1 MANIIPSPLYHSEQ
15 EHDACGVG
23 FIAKLNGERS
33 YDVVARA
40 VAALK
45 ALAHRGAIDAD
56 AVTGD
61 GAGLLTQLPLPLFK
75 DYLAQKGLPPLRRDS
90 DLGVGM
96 FFISRRD
103 AYTEINARKLIVDS
117 IQAEGLTLLGWRD
130 VPVNASCL
138 GRKALD
144 TQPLIVQALVAR
156 TDEAVSDDEF
166 ERKLFLAQNT
176 IENKTYAQ
184 NFSGLYICSFSS
196 RTIVYKG
203 LLTPAQIARFYPDL
217 KSPLFQTAFA
227 IFHQRFSTNTF
238 PTWELAHPFRMMA
251 HNGEIN
257 TIRGNRNLMR
267 ARENSTAFGVWGERF
282 HDLKPLIQPGMSD
295 SATFDNALQAITLG
309 GRNPLHAAMMMMPP
323 AWEKDKTLTPEA
335 RAFFRYHACIME
347 PWDGPAAIIFTDG
360 RTIGAALDRNGLR
373 PARYK
378 IFDDGYVIL
387 ASEAGLVHDFPGK
400 VTEAGRLGPGRM
412 IAIDLTS
419 GAFLRDD
426 EIKGA
431 ITRHPRSGDL
441 KDWCE
446 EHLAN
451 LQAHAAGQNLAD
463 TPAAPDVREQLAFG
477 YETDELELVLTPLA
491 EGLDPTGSM
500 GDDTPLAVLSRR
512 PRLLYTYFK
521 QLFAQVTNPPI
532 DSIREK
538 AVMSL
543 SMILGGRLGLFE
555 ELPETTG
562 FVELDTP
569 ILFNSEL
576 AALADLPALKGR
588 VVRLAA
594 HFDAAAGPAG
604 LEPALKALAAAAG
617 KAVRDDGAKLIVI
630 TDKGIDAHHAPIPM
644 LLAVGAVHQQIVRAG
659 LRLRCDLVAE
669 TGEAREV
676 HQIATLL
683 AFGVNAVNPYLAL
696 DTVSDLAVTE
706 KTGKPVDALAAR
718 INYRTTIDA
727 GLLKI
732 MAKMGISTLA
742 SYRGSQIFEALGVG
756 RDVVEECFTGTPSP
770 VGGIGYEQIAE
781 ETLRRHARAWPQ
793 ANGTGFQPVSVASPQ
808 GGAGVSP
815 ASDRAAGVPPASGT
829 AEFAAATAAPTLA
842 PEGYYRVNK
851 KGEGEFHGWNPKV
864 VASMNKFI
872 RGGTYESWTD
882 WRTQG
887 DDHQPVAIKDL
898 LKIRFDGRT
907 PVELDEVETI
917 EEIRRR
923 FTTAGMSLGALSP
936 EMHEALAIAMNR
948 IGGKSNSGEGG
959 EDPARFSIRENGDN
973 ANSAIKQVASG
984 RFGVTA
990 EYLAN
995 AKEIEI
1001 KMAQGAK
1008 PGEGGQLPGN
1018 KVTPLIARL
1027 RHSVPGVMLISPPPH
1042 HDIYS
1047 IEDLAQL
1054 IFDLK
1059 EVNPRAKVCV
1069 KLVSSSGVGT
1079 VAAGVAKAYA
1089 DVVLVS
1095 GHDGGTG
1102 ASPIASIKNAGSAWE
1117 IGVAEAHQVL
1127 MMNGLRGRVVL
1138 RTDGGMKTGRDIVIA
1153 ALLGAEEFNFGTA
1166 ALIAGGCAM
1175 FRVCHLNTCPVGVA
1189 TQRED
1194 LRAKF
1199 RGKPEN
1205 IINFFNAVAEDVRHY
1220 LARLGAR
1227 TLNEIIGR
1235 VDLLEQIDDP
1245 ANPKTKLLDLAGLL
1259 HNPDPAGEH
1268 DRHHTRE
1275 RNERFGNEGS
1285 LDEAITQEAR
1295 DVILGKSAR
1304 LVGRYKVTNVNR
1316 DIGTFLSGQIAYVRG
1331 NTGLPPGTIDLTFTG
1346 SAGQSFG
1353 TFLVNGIRLT
1363 LNGEAND
1370 YVGKGMNGGEIIIRP
1385 KPSETFVW
1393 RHQSILG
1400 NTCLYG
1406 ATGGFL
1412 FAAGR
1417 AGERF
1422 AVRNSGAT
1430 AVVEGVGDHGCEY
1443 MTGGLIVILG
1453 STGINF
1459 GAGMSGGLAFVYD
1472 EKGDFEKKIN
1482 PAMIGL
1488 ERLTDD
1494 NESESLRNLIATHFR
1509 ATSSL
1514 HAQSLTEDW
1523 DNEKHKFWK
1532 VIPHPPVADAPK
1544 PVYQFDRA
1552 RLPEGV
1558 TV

>member
-1 MANIIPSPLYHSEQ
+1 MPTILPSPLYSFEQ

-23 FIAKLNGERS
+23 FIAKISGERS
-33 YDVVARA
+33 YDVLNRA
-40 VAALK
+40 INALK

-61 GAGLLTQLPLPLFK
+61 GAGLLTQIPVELFK
-75 DYLAQKGLPPLRRDS
+75 EYLAQKGKSLFRDS

-96 FFISRRD
+96 FFLPRQD
-103 AYTEINARKLIVDS
+103 DYAQAHARKLIEDS
-117 IQAEGLTLLGWRD
+117 IRNEDLAFLGWRE
-130 VPVNASCL
+130 VPVDSSCL

-156 TDEAVSDDEF
+156 KNNISDEEF

-176 IENKTYAQ
+176 IENKTYDTK
-184 NFSGLYICSFSS
+184 FEGLYICSFSS

-203 LLTPAQIARFYPDL
+203 LLTPSQIRKYYVDL
-217 KSPLFQTAFA
+217 KSPKFTTAFV
-227 IFHQRFSTNTF
+227 IFHQRYSTNTF
-238 PTWELAHPFRMMA
+238 PTWHLAHPFRMMA

-267 ARENSTAFGVWGERF
+267 ARENSTAYGVWGNRF
-282 HDLKPLIQPGMSD
+282 DDLKPMIQPGMSD
-295 SATFDNALQAITLG
+295 SASFDNALQLITLG
-309 GRNPLHAAMMMMPP
+309 GRNPLHACMMMMPP
-323 AWEKDKTLTPEA
+323 AWEKDKTLSPET
-335 RAFFRYHACIME
+335 RAFFRYHACMME
-347 PWDGPAAIIFTDG
+347 PWDGPAAVLFTDG

-387 ASEAGLVHDFPGK
+387 GSEAGLVHDWPGK
-400 VTEAGRLGPGRM
+400 VVESGRLGPGRM
-412 IAIDLTS
+412 VAIDLVEQK
-419 GAFLRDD
+419 FYRDQ
-426 EIKGA
+426 EIRERLTTDPHFKQ
-431 ITRHPRSGDL
+431 
-441 KDWCE
+441 WCE
-446 EHLAN
+446 QHLVN
-451 LQAHAAGQNLAD
+451 LHTFAQSNAKGEIAAEPASLA
-463 TPAAPDVREQLAFG
+463 PQIAFG
-477 YETDELELVLTPLA
+477 YETDEQEMVLTPLA
-491 EGLDPTGSM
+491 EGVEPTGSM

-543 SMILGGRLGLFE
+543 TMYLGGRLGLFE
-555 ELPETTG
+555 EFPKTSG
-562 FVELDTP
+562 FAELDSP
-569 ILFNSEL
+569 VLEDIEV
-576 AALADLPALKGR
+576 AALFDVPFLKNR
-588 VVRLAA
+588 VVRLSAL
-594 HFDAAAGPAG
+594 FDAATGPDG
-604 LEPALKALAAAAG
+604 LEPAVKELAKRAQDAVENGNAKVLILSDRGVSAEKAG
-617 KAVRDDGAKLIVI
+617 
-630 TDKGIDAHHAPIPM
+630 IPM
-644 LLAVGAVHQQIVRAG
+644 LLAVGAVHQQLVRAG
-659 LRLRCDLVAE
+659 LRLKCDLVAE
-669 TGEAREV
+669 TGEGRDV
-676 HQIATLL
+676 HHLACLL
-683 AFGVNAVNPYLAL
+683 GFGANAVNPYLAL
-696 DTVSDLAVTE
+696 QVVGELATGG
-706 KTGKPVDALAAR
+706 KTGKPVTAAEAR
-718 INYRTTIDA
+718 VNYKTAIGA

-732 MAKMGISTLA
+732 MAKMGISTMH
-742 SYRGSQIFEALGVG
+742 SYRGAQIFEALGVSHKVIG
-756 RDVVEECFTGTPSP
+756 ECFTGTPSP
-770 VGGIGYEQIAE
+770 IGGIDYTHIAE
-781 ETLRRHARAWPQ
+781 ETLRRHARAYPAIDPADPDAVGQ
-793 ANGTGFQPVSVASPQ
+793 AT
-808 GGAGVSP
+808 
-815 ASDRAAGVPPASGT
+815 
-829 AEFAAATAAPTLA
+829 APTLQ

-851 KGEGEFHGWNPKV
+851 RGEGEFHGWNPKV

-872 RGGTYESWTD
+872 KSGNFDGYQEWKN
-882 WRTQG
+882 QG
-887 DDHQPVAIKDL
+887 DDHPPVALKDL
-898 LKIRFDGRT
+898 LKIRFDAAK
-907 PVELDEVETI
+907 PVALDEVEGI
-917 EEIRRR
+917 EDIRKR

-959 EDPARFSIRENGDN
+959 EDPERFNVRDNGDN

-990 EYLAN
+990 AYLSS

-1008 PGEGGQLPGN
+1008 PGEGGQLPGT
-1018 KVTPLIARL
+1018 KITPLIARL
-1027 RHSVPGVMLISPPPH
+1027 RYSVPGVTLISPPPH

-1069 KLVSSSGVGT
+1069 KLVASSGVGT

-1102 ASPIASIKNAGSAWE
+1102 ASPLASIKNAGSAWE

-1153 ALLGAEEFNFGTA
+1153 ALLGAEEYNFGTA

-1220 LARLGAR
+1220 LAKLGAR
-1227 TLNEIIGR
+1227 TLNDIIGR

-1245 ANPKTKLLDLAGLL
+1245 ANPKTKLINLGGLL
-1259 HNPDPAGEH
+1259 HNPDPSGEM
-1268 DRHHTRE
+1268 DRYHTRE
-1275 RNERFGNEGS
+1275 RNERFGGEGS
-1285 LDEAITQEAR
+1285 LDEAILQEAR
-1295 DVILGKSAR
+1295 DVILGESAR
-1304 LVGRYKVTNVNR
+1304 LVARYKVTNVNR
-1316 DIGTFLSGQIAYVRG
+1316 DVGTQLSGQIAYQRG
-1331 NTGLPPGTIDLTFTG
+1331 NEGLPAGTIDLTFTG

-1353 TFLVNGIRLT
+1353 AFLVNGLRLT
-1363 LNGEAND
+1363 LIGEAND
-1370 YVGKGMNGGEIIIRP
+1370 YVAKGINGGEIIIRP
-1385 KPSETFVW
+1385 KPSETFAW
-1393 RHQSILG
+1393 HQQSIIG

-1406 ATGGFL
+1406 ATGGSV

-1422 AVRNSGAT
+1422 GVRNSGTT

-1443 MTGGLIVILG
+1443 MTGGLVVVLG
-1453 STGINF
+1453 PTGTNF

-1472 EKGDFEKKIN
+1472 EENAFKDRIN

-1488 ERLTDD
+1488 ERLNAQEEID
-1494 NESESLRNLIATHFR
+1494 SLKKLVGV
-1509 ATSSL
+1509 
-1514 HAQSLTEDW
+1514 HARLTGSPHAKALLDQWETTVGR
-1523 DNEKHKFWK
+1523 FWK
-1532 VIPHPPVADAPK
+1532 VIPHPPTGDAPK
-1544 PVYQFDRA
+1544 PFYTFDTTKVPVPA
-1552 RLPEGV
+1552 
-1558 TV
+1558 

>member
-1 MANIIPSPLYHSEQ
+1 MAKIIPSPLYTSEQ

-23 FIAKLNGERS
+23 FIAKLTGERS
-33 YDVVARA
+33 YDVLNRA
-40 VAALK
+40 LTALK

-61 GAGLLTQLPLPLFK
+61 GAGILTQLPVELFKEYLAAKKQPLF
-75 DYLAQKGLPPLRRDS
+75 RDQ

-96 FFISRRD
+96 IFLPRADEYAQAHAKKIIE
-103 AYTEINARKLIVDS
+103 AAVK
-117 IQAEGLTLLGWRD
+117 AEGLAWLGWRD
-130 VPVNASCL
+130 VPTDSSCL
-138 GRKALD
+138 GRKALE

-156 TDEAVSDDEF
+156 KEEIGDDEF
-166 ERKLFLAQNT
+166 ERKLFLAQNSAERQA
-176 IENKTYAQ
+176 IEAKIEGFYV
-184 NFSGLYICSFSS
+184 CSFSS

-203 LLTPAQIARFYPDL
+203 LLTPSQLRKYFVDL
-217 KSPLFQTAFA
+217 KSPKFTTAFA
-227 IFHQRFSTNTF
+227 IFHQRYSTNTF
-238 PTWELAHPFRMMA
+238 PTWHLAHPFRMMA

-267 ARENSTAFGVWGERF
+267 ARERSTAYGVWGERF
-282 HDLKPLIQPGMSD
+282 HDLKPLVQPSMSD
-295 SATFDNALQAITLG
+295 SATFDNALQLITLG
-309 GRNPLHAAMMMMPP
+309 GRNPQHATMMMMPP
-323 AWEKDKTLTPEA
+323 AWEKDKKLPSATK
-335 RAFFRYHACIME
+335 AFFRYHACMME
-347 PWDGPAAIIFTDG
+347 PWDGPAAVVFTDG

-400 VTEAGRLGPGRM
+400 VVEAGRLGPGRM
-412 IAIDLTS
+412 IALDLVEKK
-419 GAFLRDD
+419 FYRDE
-426 EIKGA
+426 EIKA
-431 ITRHPRSGDL
+431 RFSADPHF
-441 KDWCE
+441 KQWCE
-446 EHLAN
+446 AHLVN
-451 LQAHAAGQNLAD
+451 LHKVA
-463 TPAAPDVREQLAFG
+463 AAPTSSETTAPSLAAQLAFG
-477 YETDELELVLTPLA
+477 YDNDELELVLTPLA
-491 EGLDPTGSM
+491 EGLEPTGSM

-512 PRLLYTYFK
+512 PRLLYSYFK

-543 SMILGGRLGLFE
+543 TMYLGGRLGLFE
-555 ELPETTG
+555 EFPETTG
-562 FVELDTP
+562 FAELDSP
-569 ILFNSEL
+569 VLFDHEV
-576 AALADLPALKGR
+576 AALFDVPFLKNR
-588 VVRLAA
+588 VVRLSAF
-594 HFDAAAGPAG
+594 FDPSAGPAA
-604 LEPALKALAAAAG
+604 LENSLKDLVARAQAA
-617 KAVRDDGAKLIVI
+617 VEQNNAKVI
-630 TDKGIDAHHAPIPM
+630 IISDKGATADKAAIPM
-644 LLAVGAVHQQIVRAG
+644 LLAAGAVHQQLVRAG
-659 LRLRCDLVAE
+659 LRLKCDLVAE
-669 TGEAREV
+669 SGEARDV
-676 HQIATLL
+676 HHLACLL
-683 AFGVNAVNPYLAL
+683 GFGVNAVNPYLAL
-696 DTVSDLAVTE
+696 EIVSDLATAG
-706 KTGKPVDALAAR
+706 KTAKPVSAEQAR
-718 INYRTTIDA
+718 VNYKTAIDA
-727 GLLKI
+727 GLLKV

-742 SYRGSQIFEALGVG
+742 SYRGAQMFEALGISKKVI
-756 RDVVEECFTGTPSP
+756 EECFTRTASP
-770 VGGIGYEQIAE
+770 IGGIDYAQIAE
-781 ETLRRHARAWPQ
+781 EALRRHSKAFTPATPE
-793 ANGTGFQPVSVASPQ
+793 APV
-808 GGAGVSP
+808 
-815 ASDRAAGVPPASGT
+815 
-829 AEFAAATAAPTLA
+829 TLGN
-842 PEGYYRVNK
+842 EGYYRVNK
-851 KGEGEFHGWNPKV
+851 KGEGEYHGWNPKV
-864 VASMNKFI
+864 VSSMNKFV
-872 RGGTYESWTD
+872 RAGTFEGYQEWKLNAD
-882 WRTQG
+882 E
-887 DDHQPVAIKDL
+887 HQPLAIKDL
-898 LKIRFDGRT
+898 LKIRFGT
-907 PVELDEVETI
+907 KPAVALEEVETI
-917 EEIRRR
+917 EDIRKR

-959 EDPARFSIRENGDN
+959 EDPDRFNVRANGDN

-990 EYLAN
+990 AYLSS

-1008 PGEGGQLPGN
+1008 PGEGGQLPGA
-1018 KVTPLIARL
+1018 KVTALIAKL
-1027 RHSVPGVMLISPPPH
+1027 RYSVPGVMLISPPPH

-1089 DVVLVS
+1089 DVILVS

-1102 ASPIASIKNAGSAWE
+1102 ASPLASIKNAGSAWE

-1127 MMNGLRGRVVL
+1127 MMNQLRGRVVL
-1138 RTDGGMKTGRDIVIA
+1138 RTDGGMKTGRDIIIA

-1220 LARLGAR
+1220 LSKLGAR
-1227 TLNEIIGR
+1227 TINEIIGR

-1245 ANPKTKLLDLAGLL
+1245 SNPKTKLVNLGGLL
-1259 HNPDPAGEH
+1259 HNPDPSGEL
-1268 DRHHTRE
+1268 DRYHTRE
-1275 RNERFGNEGS
+1275 RNERFGGEGS
-1285 LDEAITQEAR
+1285 LDEAILQEAR
-1295 DVILGKSAR
+1295 DVILGESAR
-1304 LVGRYKVTNVNR
+1304 LVARYKITNVNR
-1316 DIGTFLSGQIAYVRG
+1316 DVGTQLSGQIAYQRG
-1331 NTGLPPGTIDLTFTG
+1331 NDGLPAGTIDLTFTG

-1353 TFLVNGIRLT
+1353 TFLVNGLRLT
-1363 LNGEAND
+1363 LIGEAND

-1385 KPSETFVW
+1385 KPSETFQW
-1393 RHQSILG
+1393 QAQSILG

-1406 ATGGFL
+1406 ATGGTL

-1422 AVRNSGAT
+1422 GVRNSGAT
-1430 AVVEGVGDHGCEY
+1430 AVVEGVGDHGLEY
-1443 MTGGLIVILG
+1443 MTGGLVVILG
-1453 STGINF
+1453 PTGGNF

-1472 EKGDFEKKIN
+1472 AKDEFAERIN

-1488 ERLTDD
+1488 ERL
-1494 NESESLRNLIATHFR
+1494 NAQEESESLKKLIQVHFKLT
-1509 ATSSL
+1509 ASP
-1514 HAQSLTEDW
+1514 HAQALVENW
-1523 DNEKHKFWK
+1523 DKTVGKFWK
-1532 VIPHPPVADAPK
+1532 VIPHPPTADLPK
-1544 PVYQFDRA
+1544 PVYSFDA
-1552 RLPEGV
+1552 SKVPV

>member
-1 MANIIPSPLYHSEQ
+1 MATIIPSPLYSSDQ

-23 FIAKLNGERS
+23 FIAKLTGERS
-33 YDVVARA
+33 YDVLNRA
-40 VAALK
+40 LSALK

-61 GAGLLTQLPLPLFK
+61 GAGVLTQLPVEFFKEYLASINKPLFK
-75 DYLAQKGLPPLRRDS
+75 DS

-96 FFISRRD
+96 IFLPANDDYAQSHC
-103 AYTEINARKLIVDS
+103 KKIVETVVKS
-117 IQAEGLTLLGWRD
+117 EGLAFLGWRE
-130 VPVNASCL
+130 VPIDSSCL
-138 GRKALD
+138 GRKAIEN
-144 TQPLIVQALVAR
+144 QPAIFQALVAR
-156 TDEAVSDDEF
+156 KDETSDDEF
-166 ERKLFLAQNT
+166 ERLLFLVQNS
-176 IENKTYAQ
+176 IERLVLGAKI
-184 NFSGLYICSFSS
+184 SGFYICSFSS

-203 LLTPAQIARFYPDL
+203 LLTPAQIKRFYLDL
-217 KSPLFQTAFA
+217 KSPLFTTAFA
-227 IFHQRFSTNTF
+227 IFHQRYSTNTF
-238 PTWELAHPFRMMA
+238 PTWHLAHPFRMMA

-257 TIRGNRNLMR
+257 TIRGNRNQMR
-267 ARENSTAFGVWGERF
+267 ARENSTAHGVWGDRF
-282 HDLKPLIQPGMSD
+282 DDLKPLVQQGGSD
-295 SATFDNALQAITLG
+295 SASFDNALQLLTLG
-309 GRNPLHAAMMMMPP
+309 GRSPLHACMMMMPP
-323 AWEKDKTLTPEA
+323 AWEKDKTLAPDT
-335 RAFFRYHACIME
+335 RAFFRYHSAVIE
-347 PWDGPAAIIFTDG
+347 PWDGPAAIVFTDG
-360 RTIGAALDRNGLR
+360 KVIGASLDRNGLR

-400 VTEAGRLGPGRM
+400 VVESGRLGPGRM
-412 IAIDLTS
+412 IALDFAT
-419 GAFLRDD
+419 GKFLRDA
-426 EIKGA
+426 EVKQR
-431 ITRHPRSGDL
+431 ITADPHYRQWCDGHLVNLHALARQSG
-441 KDWCE
+441 
-446 EHLAN
+446 
-451 LQAHAAGQNLAD
+451 GQSSPGFA
-463 TPAAPDVREQLAFG
+463 TAPDLQTQIAFG
-477 YETDELELVLTPLA
+477 YESDEVELVLTPLA
-491 EGLDPTGSM
+491 EGLEPTGSM

-532 DSIREK
+532 DSVREK

-543 SMILGGRLGLFE
+543 NMLLGGRLGLFE
-555 ELPETTG
+555 EFPKSTG
-562 FVELDTP
+562 LVELDSP
-569 ILFNSEL
+569 ILLDHEL
-576 AALADLPALKGR
+576 AALAEVPALHGQVVTLPAL
-588 VVRLAA
+588 
-594 HFDAAAGPAG
+594 FSPAAGPAG
-604 LEPALKALAAAAG
+604 LELALKALAARAEGSA
-617 KAVRDDGAKLIVI
+617 KAGAKVLIVSDRGV
-630 TDKGIDAHHAPIPM
+630 TAQQAGIPM
-644 LLAVGAVHQQIVRAG
+644 LLAIGAVHQQLVRSG
-659 LRLRCDLVAE
+659 LRISCDLIAE

-676 HQIATLL
+676 HQLACLL
-683 AFGVNAVNPYLAL
+683 GFGANAVNPWLAL
-696 DTVSDLAVTE
+696 ASVADLAA
-706 KTGKPVDALAAR
+706 TGKTAKPVEPAQARLNFRDA
-718 INYRTTIDA
+718 IDA
-727 GLLKI
+727 GLYKI

-742 SYRGSQIFEALGVG
+742 SYRGGQMFEALGIST
-756 RDVVEECFTGTPSP
+756 RVVAECFTGTASP
-770 VGGIGYEQIAE
+770 IGGIDYAQIAE
-781 ETLRRHARAWPQ
+781 EALSRHTRAFP
-793 ANGTGFQPVSVASPQ
+793 AESVAL
-808 GGAGVSP
+808 A
-815 ASDRAAGVPPASGT
+815 
-829 AEFAAATAAPTLA
+829 LA

-851 KGEGEFHGWNPKV
+851 RGEGEFHGWNPKV
-864 VASMNKFI
+864 VASMNKFVKA
-872 RGGTYESWTD
+872 GDFAGYQEWK
-882 WRTQG
+882 TQG
-887 DDHQPVAIKDL
+887 DEHAPVALKDL
-898 LKIRFDGRT
+898 LKIRFSAAT
-907 PVELDEVETI
+907 PVPLEEVDSI

-959 EDPARFSIRENGDN
+959 EDPDRFNVRANGDN
-973 ANSAIKQVASG
+973 ANSAIKQIASG

-990 EYLAN
+990 AYLSS

-1008 PGEGGQLPGN
+1008 PGEGGQLPGA
-1018 KVTPLIARL
+1018 KVTPLIAKL
-1027 RHSVPGVMLISPPPH
+1027 RYSVPGVMLISPPPH

-1089 DVVLVS
+1089 DVILVS

-1102 ASPIASIKNAGSAWE
+1102 ASPLASIKNAGSAWE

-1127 MMNGLRGRVVL
+1127 MMNQLRGRVTL
-1138 RTDGGMKTGRDIVIA
+1138 RTDGGMKTGRDIIIA

-1220 LARLGAR
+1220 LAKLGAR
-1227 TLNEIIGR
+1227 TLNDIIGR

-1245 ANPKTKLLDLAGLL
+1245 ANPKSKLLNLGGLL
-1259 HNPDPAGEH
+1259 HNPDPTGEL

-1275 RNERFGNEGS
+1275 RNERFGGEGS
-1285 LDEAITQEAR
+1285 LDEAIVQDAR
-1295 DVILGKSAR
+1295 DVLLKMSKS
-1304 LVGRYKVTNVNR
+1304 LVRSYKVTNVNR
-1316 DIGTFLSGQIAYVRG
+1316 DVGTQLSGQIALYNG
-1331 NTGLPPGTIDLTFTG
+1331 DEGLPSGTIDLTFTG

-1353 TFLVNGIRLT
+1353 TFLVNGVRLT
-1363 LNGEAND
+1363 LHGEAND
-1370 YVGKGMNGGEIIIRP
+1370 YVGKGINGGEIIIRP
-1385 KPSETFVW
+1385 KSSETFAW
-1393 RHQSILG
+1393 KDQSIVG

-1406 ATGGFL
+1406 ATGGTL

-1443 MTGGLIVILG
+1443 MTGGLVVILG
-1453 STGINF
+1453 ETGVNF

-1472 EKGDFEKKIN
+1472 PAGTFAQKIN

-1488 ERLTDD
+1488 ERVTDAA
-1494 NESESLRNLIATHFR
+1494 ESKSLRDLISLHFR
-1509 ATSSL
+1509 FTVSKQ
-1514 HAQSLTEDW
+1514 AQKLVEAW
-1523 DNEKHKFWK
+1523 DAEAGKFWK
-1532 VIPHPPVADAPK
+1532 VVPFPPTPETPK
-1544 PVYQFDRA
+1544 ATYAFDPA
-1552 RLPEGV
+1552 RIHVGV
-1558 TV
+1558 I

>member
-1 MANIIPSPLYHSEQ
+1 MSATSQPAIIPSPLYSVDQ

-23 FIAKLNGERS
+23 FIAKMNGERS
-33 YDVVARA
+33 YDVLNRA
-40 VAALK
+40 LTALK

-61 GAGLLTQLPLPLFK
+61 GAGVLTQLPVEFFKDHLESIKKPLFK
-75 DYLAQKGLPPLRRDS
+75 DS

-96 FFISRRD
+96 IFLPKSD
-103 AYTEINARKLIVDS
+103 DYAASHAKKIVES
-117 IQAEGLTLLGWRD
+117 AVKAEGLSFLGWRE
-130 VPVNASCL
+130 VPTDSSCL
-138 GRKALD
+138 GRKAIE

-156 TDEAVSDDEF
+156 KDDTSDDEF
-166 ERKLFLAQNT
+166 ERKLFLAQNSSEKQVLEAK
-176 IENKTYAQ
+176 IQ
-184 NFSGLYICSFSS
+184 GFYICSFSS

-203 LLTPAQIARFYPDL
+203 LLTPAQLKKYFPDL
-217 KSPLFQTAFA
+217 KSPKFTTAFA
-227 IFHQRFSTNTF
+227 IFHQRYSTNTF
-238 PTWELAHPFRMMA
+238 PTWHLAHPFRMIA

-267 ARENSTAFGVWGERF
+267 ARENSAAHGVWGDRF
-282 HDLKPLIQPGMSD
+282 ADLKPLVQPSGSD
-295 SATFDNALQAITLG
+295 SASFDNALQLLTLG
-309 GRNPLHAAMMMMPP
+309 GRSPLHAAMMMMPP
-323 AWEKDKTLTPEA
+323 AWEKDKTLTPET
-335 RAFFRYHACIME
+335 RAFYRYHAAVIE
-347 PWDGPAAIIFTDG
+347 PWDGPAAILFTDG
-360 RTIGAALDRNGLR
+360 KVLGATLDRNGLR

-387 ASEAGLVHDFPGK
+387 GSEAGLVHDFPGK
-400 VTEAGRLGPGRM
+400 VIESGRLGPGRM
-412 IAIDLTS
+412 IAVDF
-419 GAFLRDD
+419 ANNKFLRDD
-426 EIKGA
+426 EVKA
-431 ITRHPRSGDL
+431 AFASSPHYRT
-441 KDWCE
+441 WCDG
-446 EHLAN
+446 HLTN
-451 LQAHAAGQNLAD
+451 LHTAAGPLSV
-463 TPAAPDVREQLAFG
+463 TPAAPDVQAQLAHG
-477 YETDELELVLTPLA
+477 YETDEVELVLTPLA
-491 EGLDPTGSM
+491 EGLEPTGSM
-500 GDDTPLAVLSRR
+500 GEDTPLAVLSRR
-512 PRLLYTYFK
+512 PRLLYQYFK

-532 DSIREK
+532 DSVREK

-543 SMILGGRLGLFE
+543 NMLLGGRLGLFE
-555 ELPETTG
+555 ELPESTG
-562 FVELDTP
+562 LVEIDSP
-569 ILFNSEL
+569 ILFDHEL
-576 AALADLPALKGR
+576 AALSSVPALKDR
-588 VVRLAA
+588 VVTLSAL
-594 HFDAAAGPAG
+594 FPATSPEA
-604 LEPALKALAAAAG
+604 LEPAVKALAAAAE
-617 KAVRDDGAKLIVI
+617 KAVNDGAKIVI
-630 TDKGIDAHHAPIPM
+630 ISDLGVTAQQAGIPM
-644 LLAVGAVHQQIVRAG
+644 LLAVGAVHQQLVRAG
-659 LRLRCDLVAE
+659 LRLACDLIAQ

-683 AFGVNAVNPYLAL
+683 GFGVNAVNPTVALA
-696 DTVSDLAVTE
+696 TIADLAANG
-706 KTGKPVDALAAR
+706 KTTKPVEPAKALA
-718 INYRTTIDA
+718 NYRDAIDA
-727 GLLKI
+727 GLYKI

-742 SYRGSQIFEALGVG
+742 SYRGGQMFEALGVSHK
-756 RDVVEECFTGTPSP
+756 VISECFTGTASP
-770 VGGIGYEQIAE
+770 IGGVDYAQIAAE
-781 ETLRRHARAWPQ
+781 SLARHARAFP
-793 ANGTGFQPVSVASPQ
+793 APAASSSDVGLNVSS
-808 GGAGVSP
+808 S
-815 ASDRAAGVPPASGT
+815 SET
-829 AEFAAATAAPTLA
+829 APLALA

-851 KGEGEFHGWNPKV
+851 RGEGEYHAWSPKL
-864 VASMNKFI
+864 VASMNKFVKA
-872 RGGTYESWTD
+872 GDFPAYQEWK
-882 WRTQG
+882 TQG
-887 DDHQPVAIKDL
+887 DEHTPVALKDL
-898 LKIRFDGRT
+898 LKIRFDSAK
-907 PVELDEVETI
+907 PVAIDEVEGI
-917 EEIRRR
+917 EDIRRR

-959 EDPARFSIRENGDN
+959 EDPDRFNVRENGDN

-990 EYLAN
+990 AYLSS

-1008 PGEGGQLPGN
+1008 PGEGGQLPGP
-1018 KVTPLIARL
+1018 KITPLIAKL
-1027 RHSVPGVMLISPPPH
+1027 RYSVPGVTLISPPPH

-1102 ASPIASIKNAGSAWE
+1102 ASPLASIKNAGSAWE

-1220 LARLGAR
+1220 LAKLGAR
-1227 TLNEIIGR
+1227 TINDIIGR

-1245 ANPKTKLLDLAGLL
+1245 ANPKSKLLNLAGLL
-1259 HNPDPAGEH
+1259 HNPDPSGEL
-1268 DRHHTRE
+1268 DRYHTRE

-1285 LDEAITQEAR
+1285 LDEAIVQDAR
-1295 DVILGKSAR
+1295 DVLLKMSKS
-1304 LVGRYKVTNVNR
+1304 LVRRYKITNVNR
-1316 DIGTFLSGQIAYVRG
+1316 DIGTMLSGQIALLNG
-1331 NTGLPPGTIDLTFTG
+1331 DEGLPSGTIDLSFTG

-1353 TFLVNGIRLT
+1353 TFLVNGVRLT
-1363 LNGEAND
+1363 LTGEAND
-1370 YVGKGMNGGEIIIRP
+1370 YVGKGINGGEIIIRP
-1385 KPSETFVW
+1385 KATETFVW
-1393 RHQSILG
+1393 KDQSIIG

-1406 ATGGFL
+1406 ATGGYL

-1422 AVRNSGAT
+1422 GVRNSGAT

-1443 MTGGLIVILG
+1443 MTGGIVVILG
-1453 STGINF
+1453 PTGVNF
-1459 GAGMSGGLAFVYD
+1459 GAGMSGGVAFVYD
-1472 EKGDFEKKIN
+1472 EADTFAKKIN

-1488 ERLTDD
+1488 ERIAGE
-1494 NESESLRNLIATHFR
+1494 ESDSLRNLVA
-1509 ATSSL
+1509 L
-1514 HAQSLTEDW
+1514 HARLTGSPHAQALV
-1523 DNEKHKFWK
+1523 DNWSTASAKFQK
-1532 VIPHPPVADAPK
+1532 VVPFPPTPDFPK
-1544 PVYQFDRA
+1544 TIYRHDPA
-1552 RLPEGV
+1552 KITLAAV
-1558 TV
+1558 TA

>member
-1 MANIIPSPLYHSEQ
+1 MAKIIPSPLYSTDQ

-23 FIAKLNGERS
+23 FIAKLTGERS
-33 YDVVARA
+33 YDVLNRA
-40 VAALK
+40 ITALK

-61 GAGLLTQLPLPLFK
+61 GAGVLTQLPVEFFKDYLESIKKPLFK
-75 DYLAQKGLPPLRRDS
+75 DT

-96 FFISRRD
+96 IFLPKGD
-103 AYTEINARKLIVDS
+103 DYAAAHAKKIVES
-117 IQAEGLTLLGWRD
+117 AVKAEGLSFLGWRE
-130 VPVNASCL
+130 VPTDASCL
-138 GRKALD
+138 GRKAIE

-156 TDEAVSDDEF
+156 KDDTADDEF
-166 ERKLFLAQNT
+166 ERKLFLAQNSSEKQVLEAK
-176 IENKTYAQ
+176 IQ
-184 NFSGLYICSFSS
+184 GFYICSFSS

-203 LLTPAQIARFYPDL
+203 LLTPAQIKKYYLDL
-217 KSPLFQTAFA
+217 KSPKFTTAFA
-227 IFHQRFSTNTF
+227 IFHQRYSTNTF
-238 PTWELAHPFRMMA
+238 PTWHLAHPFRMMA

-267 ARENSTAFGVWGERF
+267 ARENSTAHGVWGDRF
-282 HDLKPLIQPGMSD
+282 NDLKPLVQPSGSD
-295 SATFDNALQAITLG
+295 SASFDNALQLLTLG
-309 GRNPLHAAMMMMPP
+309 GRSPLQAAMMMMPP
-323 AWEKDKTLTPEA
+323 AWEKDKSLTPET
-335 RAFFRYHACIME
+335 RAFYRYHSAILE
-347 PWDGPAAIIFTDG
+347 PWDGPAAVLFTDG
-360 RTIGAALDRNGLR
+360 KIVGATLDRNGLR

-387 ASEAGLVHDFPGK
+387 GSEAGLVHDFPGK
-400 VTEAGRLGPGRM
+400 VIESGRLGPGRM
-412 IAIDLTS
+412 IAIDF
-419 GAFLRDD
+419 AKAKFLRDD
-426 EIKGA
+426 EVRSA
-431 ITRHPRSGDL
+431 ITSSPHFREWCDNHLVNLNKVAGAVPAPSIEAPETLVSG
-441 KDWCE
+441 
-446 EHLAN
+446 
-451 LQAHAAGQNLAD
+451 
-463 TPAAPDVREQLAFG
+463 QLAFG
-477 YETDELELVLTPLA
+477 YESDEVELVLAPLA
-491 EGLDPTGSM
+491 EGIEPTGSM
-500 GDDTPLAVLSRR
+500 GEDCPLAVLSRR

-532 DSIREK
+532 DSVREK

-543 SMILGGRLGLFE
+543 NMLLGGRLGLFE
-555 ELPETTG
+555 EFPESTG
-562 FVELDTP
+562 LVEIDSPVL
-569 ILFNSEL
+569 LHHEF
-576 AALADLPALKGR
+576 AALNELPVLKGKIAT
-588 VVRLAA
+588 LAA
-594 HFDAAAGPAG
+594 HFSATSGAAG
-604 LEPALKALAAAAG
+604 LEAAVKALAASAE
-617 KAVRDDGAKLIVI
+617 KAVRDGAKLVVI
-630 TDKGIDAHHAPIPM
+630 ADCGVNAQQAGIPM
-644 LLAVGAVHQQIVRAG
+644 LLAVGAVHQQLVRAG
-659 LRLRCDLVAE
+659 LRLQADIVAK

-683 AFGVNAVNPYLAL
+683 GFGANAVYPTLAL
-696 DTVSDLAVTE
+696 CTIAQLAANG
-706 KTGKPVDALAAR
+706 KTAKPVEPAKALT
-718 INYRTTIDA
+718 NYRDAIDA
-727 GLLKI
+727 GLYKI

-742 SYRGSQIFEALGVG
+742 SYRGGQMFEALGVSHKVIA
-756 RDVVEECFTGTPSP
+756 DCFTGTASP
-770 VGGIGYEQIAE
+770 IGGIDYVQIAE
-781 ETLRRHARAWPQ
+781 EALVRHAKA
-793 ANGTGFQPVSVASPQ
+793 F
-808 GGAGVSP
+808 
-815 ASDRAAGVPPASGT
+815 PPAPP
-829 AEFAAATAAPTLA
+829 EAPLALA

-851 KGEGEFHGWNPKV
+851 RGEGEFHGWNPKV

-872 RGGTYESWTD
+872 KAGDFNGYQEWK
-882 WRTQG
+882 TQG
-887 DDHQPVAIKDL
+887 DDHQPVALKDL
-898 LKIRFDGRT
+898 LKIRFDAAK
-907 PVELDEVETI
+907 PVAIDEVETI
-917 EEIRRR
+917 EDIRKR

-959 EDPARFSIRENGDN
+959 EDPDRYNVRENGDN

-990 EYLAN
+990 AYLSS

-1008 PGEGGQLPGN
+1008 PGEGGQLPGA
-1018 KVTPLIARL
+1018 KVTPLIAKL
-1027 RHSVPGVMLISPPPH
+1027 RYSVPGVTLISPPPH

-1059 EVNPRAKVCV
+1059 EINPRAKVCV

-1102 ASPIASIKNAGSAWE
+1102 ASPLASIKNAGSAWE

-1220 LARLGAR
+1220 LAKLGAR
-1227 TLNEIIGR
+1227 TLNDIIGR

-1245 ANPKTKLLDLAGLL
+1245 ANPKSKLINLGGLL
-1259 HNPDPAGEH
+1259 HNPDPTGEM
-1268 DRHHTRE
+1268 DRFHTRE
-1275 RNERFGNEGS
+1275 RNERFGSEGS
-1285 LDEAITQEAR
+1285 LDEAIVQDAR
-1295 DVILGKSAR
+1295 DVLLKMSKS

-1316 DIGTFLSGQIAYVRG
+1316 DVGTMLSGQIALLNG
-1331 NTGLPPGTIDLTFTG
+1331 DEGLPSGTVDLTFTG

-1353 TFLVNGIRLT
+1353 TFLVNGVRLT

-1370 YVGKGMNGGEIIIRP
+1370 YVGKGMNGGEIIVRP
-1385 KPSETFVW
+1385 KASETFVW
-1393 RHQSILG
+1393 RHQSIIG

-1422 AVRNSGAT
+1422 CVRNSGAT

-1443 MTGGLIVILG
+1443 MTGGVVAILG
-1453 STGINF
+1453 ETGTNF
-1459 GAGMSGGLAFVYD
+1459 GAGMSGGIAFVYD
-1472 EKGDFEKKIN
+1472 EKDTFAKKIN

-1488 ERLTDD
+1488 ERISAGE
-1494 NESESLRNLIATHFR
+1494 ESDALRNLIALHFR
-1509 ATSSL
+1509 LTGSA
-1514 HAQSLTEDW
+1514 HAQKLVENWSEALP
-1523 DNEKHKFWK
+1523 KFQK
-1532 VIPHPPVADAPK
+1532 VVPFPPTPDFPKRVYAFDAAK
-1544 PVYQFDRA
+1544 VPVGA
-1552 RLPEGV
+1552 
-1558 TV
+1558 

>member
-1 MANIIPSPLYHSEQ
+1 MTNIIPSPLHNSGQ

-33 YDVVARA
+33 YDVVNRA
-40 VAALK
+40 ITALR

-61 GAGLLTQLPLPLFK
+61 GAGLLTQIPYPLFR
-75 DYLAQKGLPPLRRDS
+75 DYLAHKGISTLRRDS

-117 IQAEGLTLLGWRD
+117 IHAEGLALLGWRD
-130 VPVNASCL
+130 VPTDASCL
-138 GRKALD
+138 GRKALE

-156 TDEAVSDDEF
+156 TDESITDDEF

-184 NFSGLYICSFSS
+184 NFTGLYICSFSS

-203 LLTPAQIARFYPDL
+203 LLTPTQIKRFYADL
-217 KSPLFQTAFA
+217 KSPLYQTAFA

-267 ARENSTAFGVWGERF
+267 ARENSTAYGVWGERF

-309 GRNPLHAAMMMMPP
+309 GRNPLHACMMMAPP
-323 AWEKDKTLTPEA
+323 AWEKDKSLSPEA
-335 RAFFRYHACIME
+335 RAFFRYHACVME
-347 PWDGPAAIIFTDG
+347 PWDGPAAILFTDG
-360 RTIGAALDRNGLR
+360 RIIGAALDRNGLR

-378 IFDDGYVIL
+378 VFDDGYVIL

-400 VTEAGRLGPGRM
+400 VIESGRLGPGRM
-412 IAIDLTS
+412 VAVDLAA
-419 GAFLRDD
+419 GAFLRDA
-426 EIKGA
+426 EIKQR
-431 ITRHPRSGDL
+431 ITHDADF
-441 KDWCE
+441 KAWCE
-446 EHLAN
+446 QYLVN
-451 LQAHAAGQNLAD
+451 LRAHAAGQKLVD
-463 TPAAPDVREQLAFG
+463 EPIAPDVREQLAFG
-477 YETDELELVLTPLA
+477 YEADELELILTPLA
-491 EGLDPTGSM
+491 EGADPTGSM

-538 AVMSL
+538 SVMSL

-562 FVELDTP
+562 LVELDTP
-569 ILFNSEL
+569 VLFNSEF
-576 AALADLPALKGR
+576 AALTELPALKGR
-588 VVRLAA
+588 VARLSA
-594 HFDAAAGPAG
+594 HFNAAAGF
-604 LEPALKALAAAAG
+604 PALAPALRQLATDAE
-617 KAVRDDGAKLIVI
+617 KAVRDDNVKLIVI
-630 TDKGIDAHHAPIPM
+630 TDRGVDEQHAPIPM
-644 LLAVGAVHQQIVRAG
+644 LLAVGAIHQQIVRAG

-696 DTVSDLAVTE
+696 ETVSELAATS
-706 KTGKPVDALAAR
+706 KTGKTVNPIEAR

-732 MAKMGISTLA
+732 MARMGISTLA
-742 SYRGSQIFEALGVG
+742 SYRGSQMFEALGIG
-756 RDVVEECFTGTPSP
+756 RSVIEECFTGTPSP
-770 VGGIGYEQIAE
+770 IGGIGYEQIAW
-781 ETLRRHARAWPQ
+781 ETLRRHARAY
-793 ANGTGFQPVSVASPQ
+793 PVSNDT
-808 GGAGVSP
+808 VSGSTGQP
-815 ASDRAAGVPPASGT
+815 IPPPPPAPPADPLT
-829 AEFAAATAAPTLA
+829 PPTPTLA

-864 VASMNKFI
+864 VAAMNKFT
-872 RGGTYESWTD
+872 RTGAGTFDSWQE
-882 WRTQG
+882 WRAQS
-887 DDHQPVAIKDL
+887 DEHQPVSIKDL

-907 PVELDEVETI
+907 PVEIDEVESI

-936 EMHEALAIAMNR
+936 EMHETLAIAMNR

-1095 GHDGGTG
+1095 GHEGGTG

-1127 MMNGLRGRVVL
+1127 MMNGLRGRVTL

-1227 TLNEIIGR
+1227 TLNEIVGR

-1245 ANPKTKLLDLAGLL
+1245 ANPKARFVDLSGLL
-1259 HNPDPAGEH
+1259 HNPDPSGEH
-1268 DRHHTRE
+1268 ERHHTRE
-1275 RNERFGNEGS
+1275 RNERFGTDGS
-1285 LDEAITQEAR
+1285 LDEVITQEAR

-1304 LVGRYKVTNVNR
+1304 LVARYKVTNVNR

-1331 NTGLPPGTIDLTFTG
+1331 NAGLPSGTIDLTFTG

-1353 TFLVNGIRLT
+1353 TFLVSGIRLT

-1430 AVVEGVGDHGCEY
+1430 TVVEGAGDHACEY
-1443 MTGGLIVILG
+1443 MTGGLVVILG
-1453 STGINF
+1453 STGGNF

-1472 EKGDFEKKIN
+1472 ETGDFEKRIN
-1482 PAMIGL
+1482 PAMIAI
-1488 ERLTDD
+1488 ERLSDVS
-1494 NESESLRNLIATHFR
+1494 EIESLRSLVAEHFR
-1509 ATSSL
+1509 VTGSL
-1514 HAQSLTEDW
+1514 HAQQLTEGW
-1523 DNEKHKFWK
+1523 DAEASKFWK
-1532 VIPHPPVADAPK
+1532 VIPHAPIPDAPK
-1544 PVYQFDRA
+1544 PVYQFTRVRQSD
-1552 RLPEGV
+1552 GV
-1558 TV
+1558 MV

>member
-1 MANIIPSPLYHSEQ
+1 MAKIIPSPLYTPDQ

-23 FIAKLNGERS
+23 FIAKLTGERS
-33 YDVVARA
+33 YDVLNRA
-40 VAALK
+40 ISALK

-61 GAGLLTQLPLPLFK
+61 GAGILTQIPVELFK
-75 DYLAQKGLPPLRRDS
+75 DYLAEKKKPLFRDQ

-96 FFISRRD
+96 IFLPKGD
-103 AYTEINARKLIVDS
+103 DYAQAHAKKIVE
-117 IQAEGLTLLGWRD
+117 AAVKNEGLAWLGWRD
-130 VPVNASCL
+130 VPTDSSCL
-138 GRKALD
+138 GRKALE

-156 TDEAVSDDEF
+156 KDEITDDEF
-166 ERKLFLAQNT
+166 ERKLFLAQNSAERQV
-176 IENKTYAQ
+176 IEAKIPGFYV
-184 NFSGLYICSFSS
+184 CSFSS

-203 LLTPAQIARFYPDL
+203 LLTPTQIRKYFVDL
-217 KSPLFQTAFA
+217 KSPKFTTAFA
-227 IFHQRFSTNTF
+227 IFHQRYSTNTF
-238 PTWELAHPFRMMA
+238 PTWHLAHPFRMMA

-267 ARENSTAFGVWGERF
+267 ARENSTAYGVWGERF
-282 HDLKPLIQPGMSD
+282 PDLKPLVQPAMSD
-295 SATFDNALQAITLG
+295 SASFDNALQLITLG
-309 GRNPLHAAMMMMPP
+309 GRSPLHATMMMMPP
-323 AWEKDKTLTPEA
+323 AWEKDKKLSPET
-335 RAFFRYHACIME
+335 RAFFRYHACMME
-347 PWDGPAAIIFTDG
+347 PWDGPAAVVFTDG

-378 IFDDGYVIL
+378 IFDDGYFIL

-400 VTEAGRLGPGRM
+400 VVEAGRLGPGRM
-412 IAIDLTS
+412 LALDLVEHK
-419 GAFLRDD
+419 FYRD
-426 EIKGA
+426 EEVKA
-431 ITRHPRSGDL
+431 RFTGDPHF
-441 KDWCE
+441 KQWCE
-446 EHLAN
+446 AHLVN
-451 LQAHAAGQNLAD
+451 LHKSVPA
-463 TPAAPDVREQLAFG
+463 PAASEPVTPSIATQIAFG
-477 YETDELELVLTPLA
+477 CDNDENELVLTPLA
-491 EGLDPTGSM
+491 EGLEPTGSM

-543 SMILGGRLGLFE
+543 TGYLGGRLGLFE
-555 ELPETTG
+555 EFPETTG
-562 FVELDTP
+562 FAELESP
-569 ILFNSEL
+569 VLFDHEI
-576 AALADLPALKGR
+576 AALFDVSFLKNR
-588 VVRLAA
+588 VVRLSALFEA
-594 HFDAAAGPAG
+594 TKGPEA
-604 LEPALKALAAAAG
+604 LEGALKDLAARAQT
-617 KAVRDDGAKLIVI
+617 AVEQNNAKVLILS
-630 TDKGIDAHHAPIPM
+630 DKGATADKAAIPM
-644 LLAVGAVHQQIVRAG
+644 LLAVGAVNQQLVRAG
-659 LRLRCDLVAE
+659 LRLKCDLIAE
-669 TGEAREV
+669 TGEARDV
-676 HQIATLL
+676 HHLAALL
-683 AFGVNAVNPYLAL
+683 GFGVNAVNPYLAL
-696 DTVSDLAVTE
+696 DLVASIAASG
-706 KTGKPVDALAAR
+706 KTAKPVTAEQARLNYKAA
-718 INYRTTIDA
+718 IDA
-727 GLLKI
+727 GLLKV
-732 MAKMGISTLA
+732 MAKMGISTLL
-742 SYRGSQIFEALGVG
+742 SYRGAQMFEAIGISHKVI
-756 RDVVEECFTGTPSP
+756 EECFTGTPSP
-770 VGGIGYEQIAE
+770 IGGIGYVQIAE
-781 ETLRRHARAWPQ
+781 EALRRHARA
-793 ANGTGFQPVSVASPQ
+793 
-808 GGAGVSP
+808 
-815 ASDRAAGVPPASGT
+815 
-829 AEFAAATAAPTLA
+829 FAAPEGEPALGN
-842 PEGYYRVNK
+842 EGYYRVNK

-864 VASMNKFI
+864 VSSMNKFV
-872 RGGTYESWTD
+872 RAGTPESYQEWKTNAD
-882 WRTQG
+882 E
-887 DDHQPVAIKDL
+887 HQPVSIKDL
-898 LKIRFDGRT
+898 LKIRFDSSKAL
-907 PVELDEVETI
+907 PLEEVEPI
-917 EEIRRR
+917 EDIRKR

-959 EDPARFSIRENGDN
+959 EDPDRFNVRENGDN

-990 EYLAN
+990 AYLSS

-1008 PGEGGQLPGN
+1008 PGEGGQLPGA
-1018 KVTPLIARL
+1018 KVTPLIAKL
-1027 RHSVPGVMLISPPPH
+1027 RYSVPGVTLISPPPH

-1059 EVNPRAKVCV
+1059 EINPRAKVCV

-1102 ASPIASIKNAGSAWE
+1102 ASPLASIKNAGSVWE

-1127 MMNGLRGRVVL
+1127 MMNQLRGRVVL

-1220 LARLGAR
+1220 LAKLGAR
-1227 TLNEIIGR
+1227 NLNEIIGR

-1245 ANPKTKLLDLAGLL
+1245 ANPKTKLVNLAGLL
-1259 HNPDPAGEH
+1259 HNPDPSGEL
-1268 DRHHTRE
+1268 DRYHTRE
-1275 RNERFGNEGS
+1275 RNERFGGEGS
-1285 LDEAITQEAR
+1285 LDEAILQEAR
-1295 DVILGKSAR
+1295 DVILGESAR
-1304 LVGRYKVTNVNR
+1304 LVARYKVTNVNR
-1316 DIGTFLSGQIAYVRG
+1316 DVGTQLSGQIAYQHG
-1331 NTGLPPGTIDLTFTG
+1331 NEGLPAGTIDLTFTG

-1353 TFLVNGIRLT
+1353 AFLVNGLRLT
-1363 LNGEAND
+1363 LIGEAND
-1370 YVGKGMNGGEIIIRP
+1370 YVGKGINGGEIIVRP
-1385 KPSETFVW
+1385 KPSETFHW
-1393 RHQSILG
+1393 NAQSILG

-1406 ATGGFL
+1406 ATGGTL

-1443 MTGGLIVILG
+1443 MTGGLVVILG
-1453 STGINF
+1453 STGTNF

-1472 EKGDFEKKIN
+1472 AKETFAESIN

-1488 ERLTDD
+1488 ERLNAQEEID
-1494 NESESLRNLIATHFR
+1494 SLKKLIQTHFKIT
-1509 ATSSL
+1509 ASP
-1514 HAQSLTEDW
+1514 HAQSLVENW
-1523 DNEKHKFWK
+1523 EKAVSKFWK
-1532 VIPHPPVADAPK
+1532 VVPHPPTADVPK
-1544 PVYQFDRA
+1544 PVFMFDA
-1552 RLPEGV
+1552 AKMPV
-1558 TV
+1558 TI

>member
-1 MANIIPSPLYHSEQ
+1 MAKIIPSPLYSADQ

-23 FIAKLNGERS
+23 FIAKLTGERS
-33 YDVVARA
+33 YDVVNRA
-40 VAALK
+40 LTALK

-61 GAGLLTQLPLPLFK
+61 GAGLLTQLPIEFFK
-75 DYLAQKGLPPLRRDS
+75 DYLASVNKPLFRDS

-96 FFISRRD
+96 IFLPKGD
-103 AYTEINARKLIVDS
+103 DYAQAHCKKIVETAVK
-117 IQAEGLTLLGWRD
+117 AEGLSFLGWRE
-130 VPVNASCL
+130 VPTDSSCL

-144 TQPLIVQALVAR
+144 TLPLIVQALVAR
-156 TDEAVSDDEF
+156 KDDTSDDEF
-166 ERKLFLAQNT
+166 ERKLFLAQNSA
-176 IENKTYAQ
+176 ERLVLGAKVQ
-184 NFSGLYICSFSS
+184 GFYICSFSS

-203 LLTPAQIARFYPDL
+203 LLTPAQIKKFFLDL
-217 KSPLFQTAFA
+217 KSPLFTSAFA
-227 IFHQRFSTNTF
+227 LFHQRYSTNTF
-238 PTWELAHPFRMMA
+238 PTWHLAHPFRMMA

-267 ARENSTAFGVWGERF
+267 ARENSTAHGVWGDSF
-282 HDLKPLIQPGMSD
+282 DDLKPLVQPSGSD
-295 SATFDNALQAITLG
+295 SASFDNALQLLTLG
-309 GRNPLHAAMMMMPP
+309 GRSPLHACMMMMPP
-323 AWEKDKTLTPEA
+323 AWEKDKTLAPET
-335 RAFFRYHACIME
+335 RAFYRYHSAILE
-347 PWDGPAAIIFTDG
+347 PWDGPAAIVFTDG
-360 RTIGAALDRNGLR
+360 KIVGASLDRNGLR

-400 VTEAGRLGPGRM
+400 VIESGRLGPGRM
-412 IAIDLTS
+412 IAVDFTNKK
-419 GAFLRDD
+419 FLRDA
-426 EIKGA
+426 EVKA
-431 ITRHPRSGDL
+431 SITADPHYRQ
-441 KDWCE
+441 WCD
-446 EHLAN
+446 EHLVN
-451 LQAHAAGQNLAD
+451 LHTLAGA
-463 TPAAPDVREQLAFG
+463 TPAPTVDAPEVLLPGQLAFG
-477 YETDELELVLTPLA
+477 YESDEMEMVLTPLA
-491 EGLDPTGSM
+491 EGAEPTGSM

-532 DSIREK
+532 DSVREK

-543 SMILGGRLGLFE
+543 NMLLGGRLGLFE
-555 ELPETTG
+555 EFPASTG
-562 FVELDTP
+562 LVELESP
-569 ILFNSEL
+569 ILLHHEF
-576 AALADLPALKGR
+576 AALSTVPALKDR
-588 VVRLAA
+588 VVTLHA
-594 HFDAAAGPAG
+594 HFSATVGAKA
-604 LEPALKALAAAAG
+604 LEPAIKALAAAAE
-617 KAVRDDGAKLIVI
+617 KAVREGAKILVI
-630 TDKGIDAHHAPIPM
+630 SDCGVTAQQVGIPM
-644 LLAVGAVHQQIVRAG
+644 LLAVGAVHQQLVRAG
-659 LRLRCDLVAE
+659 LRLQADLIAM

-676 HQIATLL
+676 HQIACLL
-683 AFGVNAVNPYLAL
+683 GFGANAVYPTLAL
-696 DTVSDLAVTE
+696 CTIAQLAAAG
-706 KTGKPVDALAAR
+706 KTSKPVEPAKALANFREA
-718 INYRTTIDA
+718 IDA
-727 GLLKI
+727 GLYKI

-742 SYRGSQIFEALGVG
+742 SYRGGQMFEALGVSNK
-756 RDVVEECFTGTPSP
+756 VVSECFTGTATPI
-770 VGGIGYEQIAE
+770 GGIDYVQIAE
-781 ETLRRHARAWPQ
+781 EALVRHARAFPSSDSQ
-793 ANGTGFQPVSVASPQ
+793 VSGLSPQ
-808 GGAGVSP
+808 PS
-815 ASDRAAGVPPASGT
+815 
-829 AEFAAATAAPTLA
+829 LQ

-851 KGEGEFHGWNPKV
+851 RGEGEFHGWNPKV

-872 RGGTYESWTD
+872 KAGDFAGYQEWK
-882 WRTQG
+882 TQG
-887 DDHQPVAIKDL
+887 DEHQPVALKDL

-907 PVELDEVETI
+907 PVAVDEVETI
-917 EEIRRR
+917 EEIRKR

-959 EDPARFSIRENGDN
+959 EDPDRFNVRPNGDN

-990 EYLAN
+990 AYLSS

-1008 PGEGGQLPGN
+1008 PGEGGQLPGA
-1018 KVTPLIARL
+1018 KITPLIAKL
-1027 RHSVPGVMLISPPPH
+1027 RYSVPGVTLISPPPH

-1102 ASPIASIKNAGSAWE
+1102 ASPLASIKNAGSAWE

-1127 MMNGLRGRVVL
+1127 MMNQLRGRVVL

-1153 ALLGAEEFNFGTA
+1153 ALLGAEEYNFGTA

-1220 LARLGAR
+1220 LAKLGAR
-1227 TLNEIIGR
+1227 TLNDIIGR

-1245 ANPKTKLLDLAGLL
+1245 ANPKTKLLNLGGLL
-1259 HNPDPAGEH
+1259 HNPDPSGEL
-1268 DRHHTRE
+1268 DRYHTRE

-1285 LDEAITQEAR
+1285 LDEAIVQEAR
-1295 DVILGKSAR
+1295 DVLLKMSNS
-1304 LVGRYKVTNVNR
+1304 LVRSYKITNVNR
-1316 DIGTFLSGQIAYVRG
+1316 DVGTMLSGQIALYNG
-1331 NTGLPPGTIDLTFTG
+1331 DEGLPSKTIDLTFTG

-1353 TFLVNGIRLT
+1353 TFLVNGVRLT

-1370 YVGKGMNGGEIIIRP
+1370 YVGKGINGGEIIIRP
-1385 KPSETFVW
+1385 KQSETFVW
-1393 RHQSILG
+1393 KDQSIIG

-1406 ATGGFL
+1406 ATGGHL

-1443 MTGGLIVILG
+1443 MTGGLVVILG
-1453 STGINF
+1453 ETGVNF

-1472 EKGDFEKKIN
+1472 EKGGFEKKIN

-1488 ERLTDD
+1488 ERLAAGE
-1494 NESESLRNLIATHFR
+1494 ESDSLRNLIALHFR
-1509 ATSSL
+1509 LTGSK
-1514 HAQSLTEDW
+1514 HAQSLVENW
-1523 DNEKHKFWK
+1523 DASLGKFWK
-1532 VIPHPPVADAPK
+1532 VVPHPPTADFPKRVYAFDATKVPVAASA
-1544 PVYQFDRA
+1544 V
-1552 RLPEGV
+1552 
-1558 TV
+1558 

>member
-1 MANIIPSPLYHSEQ
+1 MAKIIPSPLYSADQ

-23 FIAKLNGERS
+23 FIAKLTGERS
-33 YDVVARA
+33 YDVLNRA
-40 VAALK
+40 LTALK

-61 GAGLLTQLPLPLFK
+61 GAGVLTQLPVEFFKDHLEAIKKPLFK
-75 DYLAQKGLPPLRRDS
+75 DS

-96 FFISRRD
+96 IFLPQD
-103 AYTEINARKLIVDS
+103 DDYAQAHCKKIVEGAVK
-117 IQAEGLTLLGWRD
+117 AEGLAFLGWRE
-130 VPVNASCL
+130 VPTDASCL
-138 GRKALD
+138 GRKAID

-156 TDEAVSDDEF
+156 KDDTSDDEF
-166 ERKLFLAQNT
+166 ERKLFLVQNSSEKQVLEAK
-176 IENKTYAQ
+176 IPG
-184 NFSGLYICSFSS
+184 FYICSFSS

-203 LLTPAQIARFYPDL
+203 LLTPAQIKKFFPDL
-217 KSPLFQTAFA
+217 KSPKFTTAFA
-227 IFHQRFSTNTF
+227 IFHQRYSTNTF
-238 PTWELAHPFRMMA
+238 PTWHLAHPFRMMA

-267 ARENSTAFGVWGERF
+267 ARENSTAHGVWGDRF
-282 HDLKPLIQPGMSD
+282 DDLKPLVQPSGSD
-295 SATFDNALQAITLG
+295 SASFDNALQLLTLG
-309 GRNPLHAAMMMMPP
+309 GRSPLHAAMMMMPP
-323 AWEKDKTLTPEA
+323 AWEKDKTLSPEA
-335 RAFFRYHACIME
+335 RAFYRYHAAILE
-347 PWDGPAAIIFTDG
+347 PWDGPAAVLFTDG
-360 RTIGAALDRNGLR
+360 KVVGATLDRNGLR

-387 ASEAGLVHDFPGK
+387 GSEAGLVHDFPGK
-400 VTEAGRLGPGRM
+400 VVESGRLGPGRM
-412 IAIDLTS
+412 VAVDFTNKK
-419 GAFLRDD
+419 FLRD
-426 EIKGA
+426 EEVRAA
-431 ITRHPRSGDL
+431 ITSSPHFRE
-441 KDWCE
+441 WCDK
-446 EHLAN
+446 HLVN
-451 LQAHAAGQNLAD
+451 VNQAAGPV
-463 TPAAPDVREQLAFG
+463 PAPSIDAAETLLPGQLAFG
-477 YETDELELVLTPLA
+477 YETDEVELVLTPLA
-491 EGLDPTGSM
+491 DGLEPTGSM
-500 GDDTPLAVLSRR
+500 GEDCPLAVLSRR

-532 DSIREK
+532 DSVREK

-543 SMILGGRLGLFE
+543 NMLLGGRLGLFE
-555 ELPETTG
+555 ELPESTG
-562 FVELDTP
+562 LVEIDSPVL
-569 ILFNSEL
+569 LHHEF
-576 AALADLPALKGR
+576 AALNELPLLKGKIAT
-588 VVRLAA
+588 LHA
-594 HFDAAAGPAG
+594 HFSATSGPEA
-604 LEPALKALAAAAG
+604 LEPALKALAASAEQ
-617 KAVRDDGAKLIVI
+617 AVRDGAKLVI
-630 TDKGIDAHHAPIPM
+630 LSDCGVTAQQAGIPM
-644 LLAVGAVHQQIVRAG
+644 LLAVGAVHQQLVRAG
-659 LRLRCDLVAE
+659 LRLQADLIAQ

-676 HQIATLL
+676 HQIACLL
-683 AFGVNAVNPYLAL
+683 GFGANAVYPTLAL
-696 DTVSDLAVTE
+696 CTIAGLAAAG
-706 KTGKPVDALAAR
+706 KTAKPVDPAKALT
-718 INYRTTIDA
+718 NYRDAIDA
-727 GLLKI
+727 GLYKI

-742 SYRGSQIFEALGVG
+742 SYRGGQMFEALGVSTK
-756 RDVVEECFTGTPSP
+756 VIAECFTGTASP
-770 VGGIGYEQIAE
+770 IGGIDYVQIAE
-781 ETLRRHARAWPQ
+781 ETLRRHAKA
-793 ANGTGFQPVSVASPQ
+793 F
-808 GGAGVSP
+808 P
-815 ASDRAAGVPPASGT
+815 A
-829 AEFAAATAAPTLA
+829 EAAPLALA

-851 KGEGEFHGWNPKV
+851 RGEGEFHGWNPKV

-872 RGGTYESWTD
+872 KSGDFAGYQD
-882 WRTQG
+882 WKTQG
-887 DDHQPVAIKDL
+887 DDHQPLALKDL
-898 LKIRFDGRT
+898 LKIRFDSAKSIA
-907 PVELDEVETI
+907 VDEVEGI
-917 EEIRRR
+917 EEIRKR

-959 EDPARFSIRENGDN
+959 EDQDRFNVRPNGDN

-990 EYLAN
+990 AYLSS

-1008 PGEGGQLPGN
+1008 PGEGGQLPGG

-1027 RHSVPGVMLISPPPH
+1027 RYSVPGVTLISPPPH

-1102 ASPIASIKNAGSAWE
+1102 ASPLASIKNAGSAWE

-1153 ALLGAEEFNFGTA
+1153 ALLGAEEYNFGTA

-1220 LARLGAR
+1220 LAKLGAR
-1227 TLNEIIGR
+1227 TLNDIIGR

-1245 ANPKTKLLDLAGLL
+1245 ANPKTKLINLGGLL
-1259 HNPDPAGEH
+1259 HNPDPTGEL
-1268 DRHHTRE
+1268 DRYHTRE

-1285 LDEAITQEAR
+1285 LDEVIVQDAR
-1295 DVILGKSAR
+1295 DVLLKMSKS
-1304 LVGRYKVTNVNR
+1304 LVRRYKITNVNR
-1316 DIGTFLSGQIAYVRG
+1316 DVGTMLSGQIALLNG
-1331 NTGLPPGTIDLTFTG
+1331 DEGLPSGTIDLTFTG

-1353 TFLVNGIRLT
+1353 TFLVNGVRLT
-1363 LNGEAND
+1363 LHGEAND
-1370 YVGKGMNGGEIIIRP
+1370 YVGKGINGGEIIIRP
-1385 KPSETFVW
+1385 KQSETFVW
-1393 RHQSILG
+1393 KDQSIIG

-1430 AVVEGVGDHGCEY
+1430 AIVEGVGDHGCEY
-1443 MTGGLIVILG
+1443 MTGGMVVILG
-1453 STGINF
+1453 ETGTNF
-1459 GAGMSGGLAFVYD
+1459 GAGMSGGIAFVYD
-1472 EKGDFEKKIN
+1472 AKGDFAKKIN

-1488 ERLTDD
+1488 ERIEAGE
-1494 NESESLRNLIATHFR
+1494 ESDSLRQFIALHGRLTG
-1509 ATSSL
+1509 SP
-1514 HAQSLTEDW
+1514 HAQSLVANW
-1523 DNEKHKFWK
+1523 DAELGKFWK
-1532 VIPHPPVADAPK
+1532 VVPHPPTADFPK
-1544 PVYQFDRA
+1544 RVYAFDPAKIPVVGA
-1552 RLPEGV
+1552 GV
-1558 TV
+1558 

>member
-1 MANIIPSPLYHSEQ
+1 MAKIIPSPLYTPEQ

-23 FIAKLNGERS
+23 FIAKLTGERS
-33 YDVVARA
+33 YDVLNRA
-40 VAALK
+40 ITALK

-61 GAGLLTQLPLPLFK
+61 GAGILTQLPVELFK
-75 DYLAQKGLPPLRRDS
+75 DYLAEKKKPLFKDS

-96 FFISRRD
+96 IFLPKGD
-103 AYTEINARKLIVDS
+103 EYAQAHAKKIVETAVK
-117 IQAEGLTLLGWRD
+117 AEGLVWLGWRD
-130 VPVNASCL
+130 VPTDSSCL
-138 GRKALD
+138 GRKALE

-156 TDEAVSDDEF
+156 KDEINDEEF
-166 ERKLFLAQNT
+166 ERKLFLAQNSAEKQVLEAK
-176 IENKTYAQ
+176 IPGFYV
-184 NFSGLYICSFSS
+184 CSFSS
-196 RTIVYKG
+196 RTIIYKG
-203 LLTPAQIARFYPDL
+203 LLTPLQLKKYFEDL
-217 KSPLFQTAFA
+217 KSPKFTTAFA
-227 IFHQRFSTNTF
+227 VFHQRYSTNTF
-238 PTWELAHPFRMMA
+238 PTWHLAHPFRMMA

-267 ARENSTAFGVWGERF
+267 ARENSTAYGVWGARF
-282 HDLKPLIQPGMSD
+282 PDLKPLVQPGMSD
-295 SATFDNALQAITLG
+295 SASFDNALQLLTLG

-323 AWEKDKTLTPEA
+323 AWEKDKTLSPET
-335 RAFFRYHACIME
+335 RAFFRYHACMME
-347 PWDGPAAIIFTDG
+347 PWDGPAAVVFTDG

-378 IFDDGYVIL
+378 IFDDGYFIL

-400 VTEAGRLGPGRM
+400 VVEAGRLGPGRM
-412 IAIDLTS
+412 LSLDLVEHK
-419 GAFLRDD
+419 FYRDEEVKAKFTAD
-426 EIKGA
+426 PHFKQ
-431 ITRHPRSGDL
+431 
-441 KDWCE
+441 WCE
-446 EHLAN
+446 AHLVN
-451 LQAHAAGQNLAD
+451 LHKSAKA
-463 TPAAPDVREQLAFG
+463 PAAAEPVAPAVETQIAFG
-477 YETDELELVLTPLA
+477 CDNDETELVLTPLA
-491 EGLDPTGSM
+491 EGLEPTGSM

-543 SMILGGRLGLFE
+543 TGYLGGRLGLFE
-555 ELPETTG
+555 EFPETTG
-562 FVELDTP
+562 FVELDSP
-569 ILFNSEL
+569 VLLDHEV
-576 AALADLPALKGR
+576 AALFDVSFLKNR
-588 VVRLAA
+588 VVRISAL
-594 HFDAAAGPAG
+594 FDAAKGPEG
-604 LEPALKALAAAAG
+604 LEAALKEL
-617 KAVRDDGAKLIVI
+617 AVRAQAAVEQNNAKVLILS
-630 TDKGIDAHHAPIPM
+630 DKGASADKVAIPM
-644 LLAVGAVHQQIVRAG
+644 LLAVGAVNQQLVRSG
-659 LRLRCDLVAE
+659 LRLKCDLVAE
-669 TGEAREV
+669 TGEARDV
-676 HQIATLL
+676 HHLATLL
-683 AFGVNAVNPYLAL
+683 GFGVNAVNPYLAL
-696 DTVSDLAVTE
+696 DLVATLAASG
-706 KTGKPVDALAAR
+706 KTSKPVTAEQAR
-718 INYRTTIDA
+718 LNYKTAIDA
-727 GLLKI
+727 GLLKV
-732 MAKMGISTLA
+732 MAKMGISTLL
-742 SYRGSQIFEALGVG
+742 SYRGAQMFEALGVSHK
-756 RDVVEECFTGTPSP
+756 VIEECFTGTPSP
-770 VGGIGYEQIAE
+770 IGGIGYAQIAE
-781 ETLRRHARAWPQ
+781 EALRRHAKAYT
-793 ANGTGFQPVSVASPQ
+793 A
-808 GGAGVSP
+808 P
-815 ASDRAAGVPPASGT
+815 AELGN
-829 AEFAAATAAPTLA
+829 
-842 PEGYYRVNK
+842 EGYYRVNK

-864 VASMNKFI
+864 VSAMNKFV
-872 RGGTYESWTD
+872 RAGTPESYNEWKTNA
-882 WRTQG
+882 
-887 DDHQPVAIKDL
+887 DDHQPVSIKDL
-898 LKIRFDGRT
+898 LKIRFDSAKA
-907 PVELDEVETI
+907 VAIDEVEGI
-917 EEIRRR
+917 EEIRKR

-959 EDPARFSIRENGDN
+959 EDPDRFNVRENGDN

-990 EYLAN
+990 AYLSS

-1008 PGEGGQLPGN
+1008 PGEGGQLPGA

-1027 RHSVPGVMLISPPPH
+1027 RYSVPGVTLISPPPH

-1102 ASPIASIKNAGSAWE
+1102 ASPLASIKNAGSVWE

-1220 LARLGAR
+1220 LAKLGAR
-1227 TLNEIIGR
+1227 NLNEIIGR

-1245 ANPKTKLLDLAGLL
+1245 ANPKTKLVNLAGLL
-1259 HNPDPAGEH
+1259 HNPDPSGEM
-1268 DRHHTRE
+1268 DRYHTRE
-1275 RNERFGNEGS
+1275 RNERFGGEGS
-1285 LDEAITQEAR
+1285 LDEAILQEAR
-1295 DVILGKSAR
+1295 DVILGESAR
-1304 LVGRYKVTNVNR
+1304 LVARYKVTNVNR
-1316 DIGTFLSGQIAYVRG
+1316 DIGTQLAGQIAYQHG
-1331 NTGLPPGTIDLTFTG
+1331 NEGLPAGTIDLTFTG

-1353 TFLVNGIRLT
+1353 AFLVNGVRLT
-1363 LNGEAND
+1363 LVGEAND
-1370 YVGKGMNGGEIIIRP
+1370 YVGKGINGGEIIIRP
-1385 KPSETFVW
+1385 KPSETFQW
-1393 RHQSILG
+1393 QAQSILG

-1406 ATGGFL
+1406 ATGGTL

-1443 MTGGLIVILG
+1443 MTGGLVVILG
-1453 STGINF
+1453 PTGTNF

-1472 EKGDFEKKIN
+1472 AKDTFESSIN

-1488 ERLTDD
+1488 ERLNAQEEID
-1494 NESESLRNLIATHFR
+1494 SLKKLIQAHFKIT
-1509 ATSSL
+1509 ASP
-1514 HAQSLTEDW
+1514 HAQSLVENW
-1523 DNEKHKFWK
+1523 DKAVSKFWK
-1532 VIPHPPVADAPK
+1532 VIPHPPGADAPK
-1544 PVYQFDRA
+1544 PVYQFDA
-1552 RLPEGV
+1552 TKIPV